1 LLIIFPKQ
9 LIGGIVVVIGVF
21 VTVLLNVY
29 NITVTIVEEV
39 VVSAKGTCGRVV
51 PHRNSFR
58 CGTVIRLFI
67 GDVFKD
73 EMGAATAVVC
83 IRIILPPIRVIS
95 INFLTAAGFNLINLT
110 VVVVRIFCCIGCA
123 VKGFF

>member
-1 LLIIFPKQ
+1 MI
-9 LIGGIVVVIGVF
+9 IGVF
-21 VTVLLNVY
+21 VAVLLNVY

-39 VVSAKGTCGRVV
+39 VVPAECTCGRVV
-51 PHRNSFR
+51 PYRNSFR
-58 CGTVIRLFI
+58 CRTVIRLFI

-83 IRIILPPIRVIS
+83 IRIILPPIRIII

-123 VKGFF
+123 AKGFF